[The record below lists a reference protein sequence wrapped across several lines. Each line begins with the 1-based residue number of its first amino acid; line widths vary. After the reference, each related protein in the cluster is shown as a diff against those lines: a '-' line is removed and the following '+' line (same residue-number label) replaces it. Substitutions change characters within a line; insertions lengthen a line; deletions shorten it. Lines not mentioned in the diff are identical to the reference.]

1 MKEKRDDD
9 DANTVSELAKTIGLP
24 YPVRLS
30 DELSELLKPNEF
42 LTGLGIRHDDR
53 INSVLS
59 SLKGSLIPKSSSLK
73 ETVPKDGV
81 VFSMPLVQGP
91 FIKEKIISVKAE
103 MTDDGGKGGILLTA
117 VLETE

>member
-9 DANTVSELAKTIGLP
+9 DANTVSELAKTICLP

-59 SLKGSLIPKSSSLK
+59 SLKGSLVPKSSSLK

-81 VFSMPLVQGP
+81 VFSMPQQ
-91 FIKEKIISVKAE
+91 
-103 MTDDGGKGGILLTA
+103 ILLLKKPD
-117 VLETE
+117 VVRRGLPLRSSEKSR